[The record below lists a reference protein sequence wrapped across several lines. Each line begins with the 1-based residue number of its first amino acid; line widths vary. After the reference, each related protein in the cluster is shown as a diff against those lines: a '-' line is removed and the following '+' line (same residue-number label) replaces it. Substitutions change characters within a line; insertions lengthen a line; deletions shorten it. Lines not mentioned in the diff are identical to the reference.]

1 MTFLNNLKLLEEE
14 NFLMIITS
22 DLSISNQKL
31 TSDEFYKIYSND
43 MKKLYTLLPIETY
56 NFLKA
61 YFENNNNTVPA
72 TFEYMECLN
81 ALKNYGIAEID
92 ENHRENIG
100 FTYDCVYGKNGGMEQ
115 TTDFFENLIKNKT
128 SYPVQLDNEI
138 AKSLLQFLD
147 NNVDLVSHEKE
158 VKDILIGIIKSE
170 EEISLQELKDILK
183 NKGLEVDNLLLFLKN
198 KLSCGTIIIQNS
210 HIGTEE
216 NEITIYYNNTH
227 DLELEIELEFDKML
241 NKDTEEDVVLEIR
254 NKLIDKIKNL
264 TFELE
269 SSIGSEDF
277 HIQKSMDLEERVE
290 ELEERIEEL
299 EKMNSK

>member
-14 NFLMIITS
+14 KFLMFITS
-22 DLSISNQKL
+22 DLSKSNKEL
-31 TSDEFYKIYSND
+31 TAEEFYKIYSND

-100 FTYDCVYGKNGGMEQ
+100 FTYDAVYGRTGGMEQ
-115 TTDFFENLIKNKT
+115 TTDFFKNLIKNKT

-147 NNVDLVSHEKE
+147 NNADLVSHEKE
-158 VKDILIGIIKSE
+158 VKDILIGVIKSE

-210 HIGTEE
+210 HIRTEE

-290 ELEERIEEL
+290 ELEEKIEEL